1 MNSILVCAVCLC
13 VWPVARVSRTETD
26 TSAERTIIILVAGS
40 VAAAKLII
48 VLSIV
53 SCPRSI
59 LLPLFFADFDVFF
72 FSFPFGVGV
81 ALFHRRTR
89 TVSICPLPFAVFW
102 PFGCLRIGKSAP
114 FKFEMRRMA
123 SKIHKKINT

>member
-1 MNSILVCAVCLC
+1 M
-13 VWPVARVSRTETD
+13 WPVARVSRTETD

-48 VLSIV
+48 VRISIV

-72 FSFPFGVGV
+72 FFFSFWRGSRVISPPDTDRVYMSPAVCRLLAVWMF
-81 ALFHRRTR
+81 AYRQEC
-89 TVSICPLPFAVFW
+89 SIQI
-102 PFGCLRIGKSAP
+102 RNAP
-114 FKFEMRRMA
+114 DGFK
-123 SKIHKKINT
+123 NT

>member
-1 MNSILVCAVCLC
+1 M
-13 VWPVARVSRTETD
+13 WPVARVSRTETD

-72 FSFPFGVGV
+72 FFFFWRGSRVISPTDTDRGYMSSAVCRLLAV
-81 ALFHRRTR
+81 WM
-89 TVSICPLPFAVFW
+89 FAYRQE
-102 PFGCLRIGKSAP
+102 CAIQ
-114 FKFEMRRMA
+114 
-123 SKIHKKINT
+123 I

>member
-48 VLSIV
+48 VYLSLAV
-53 SCPRSI
+53 LVQFFFRSFSLI
-59 LLPLFFADFDVFF
+59 STYFF